1 MRIDELEIGFRSAFP
16 SLLFFFPIQLLLSPF
31 AVTYF
36 IRPTSYI
43 LPGLCLSGYLLPPRA
58 RIAPAV
64 KESTPEERKKKRK
77 KEKTNR

>member
-36 IRPTSYI
+36 YTTDVLYIARPVS
-43 LPGLCLSGYLLPPRA
+43 LWLSA
-58 RIAPAV
+58 APACAYCPGC
-64 KESTPEERKKKRK
+64 KREYTRRKKKRK